1 MKFPMQRSTLVFT
14 CVALGGAIGAV
25 ARHGITLAMAARGG
39 GGGWPGTLAVNLL
52 GCFLIGVAWRFLDQP
67 AFPPALRALL
77 ISGLLGAFTTFSAFG
92 LDAISLLETRRPG
105 LAAVY
110 LLVSVGGGLL
120 LVVLGRA
127 VAAGVIGDAA
137 SGGG

>member
-1 MKFPMQRSTLVFT
+1 MKNRMQRSTLVFA

-39 GGGWPGTLAVNLL
+39 GGGGWPGTLTVNLL
-52 GCFLIGVAWRFLDQP
+52 GCFLIGVAWRFIDQP
-67 AFPPALRALL
+67 EFPPALRALL

-92 LDAISLLETRRPG
+92 LDAVALLEARRPG
-105 LAAVY
+105 LAAAY
-110 LLVSVGGGLL
+110 LLASVGGGLL

-127 VAAGVIGDAA
+127 MATAAAG
-137 SGGG
+137 GGVGGV

>member
-1 MKFPMQRSTLVFT
+1 MQRSTLVFT

-39 GGGWPGTLAVNLL
+39 GGWPGTLAVNLL

-67 AFPPALRALL
+67 EFPPALRALL
-77 ISGLLGAFTTFSAFG
+77 VSGLLGAFTTFSAFG
-92 LDAISLLETRRPG
+92 LDALSLLESRRPG
-105 LAAVY
+105 LAAAY
-110 LLVSVGGGLL
+110 LLASVGGGLL

-127 VAAGVIGDAA
+127 VAAVTA
-137 SGGG
+137 GGGIGGG